1 MQTAQAILREE
12 LIVFERTFKAAVK
25 SQIPL
30 LDRIMQFIVNRKG
43 KQLRPMFVLLSAKL
57 CGPVNDSAYRA
68 ASLVELLHTA
78 TLVHDDVVDESLER
92 RGFFSTYALWKTK
105 VSVLVGDYLLSKGLL
120 LSLDHSDFRVLQLLS
135 DAVRQMS
142 EGELL
147 QMEKSRSLNL
157 SESIYFDI
165 IRSKTAS
172 LLASSCAAGAFAT
185 SQDEVLTEKLRQF
198 GEKVGIAF
206 QIKDDLFD
214 YGTENVGKPTGNDI
228 KEKKLTLPLIYAL
241 NNLDKT
247 TRRELIYIIKNQNK
261 DHEKVQYVI
270 KKVAEAG
277 GIDYATRLMNA
288 YRDEALAILHEF
300 EDNDVRK
307 GLEELV
313 RYTTDRKY

>member
-1 MQTAQAILREE
+1 MKIAQAILREE
-12 LIVFERTFKAAVK
+12 LASFEKRFKEAVK
-25 SQIPL
+25 SQVPL

-57 CGPVNDSAYRA
+57 CGPVNESAYRA

-105 VSVLVGDYLLSKGLL
+105 ISVLVGDYLLSKGLS
-120 LSLDHSDFRVLQLLS
+120 LSLDHNDFRVLQILNAS
-135 DAVRQMS
+135 IQNMI

-147 QMEKSRSLNL
+147 QLEKSRSLNL
-157 SESIYFDI
+157 SESVYFEI
-165 IRSKTAS
+165 IRNKTAS
-172 LLASSCAAGAFAT
+172 FLASSCAAGAFAA
-185 SQDEVLTEKLRQF
+185 SQDEVLTEKLRRF
-198 GEKVGIAF
+198 GESVGIAF
-206 QIKDDLFD
+206 QLKDDLFD
-214 YGTENVGKPTGNDI
+214 YGSDAIGKPTGNDI

-241 NNLDKT
+241 NHLDRA
-247 TRRELIYIIKNQNK
+247 TRREMIFIIKNHNK
-261 DHEKVQYVI
+261 DHKKVQYVI

-277 GIDYATRLMNA
+277 GIDYAIGQMNT
-288 YRDEALAILHEF
+288 YRDKALEILYEF
-300 EDNDVRK
+300 EDSDARK

>member
-1 MQTAQAILREE
+1 MQIAQAILREE
-12 LIVFERTFKAAVK
+12 LVVFEKKFKEAVK
-25 SQIPL
+25 SQVPL
-30 LDRIMQFIVNRKG
+30 LDRIMRFIVNRKG

-57 CGPVNDSAYRA
+57 CGPINESAYRA

-120 LSLDHSDFRVLQLLS
+120 LSLDHNDFRILQLLS
-135 DAVRQMS
+135 DAVRKMS

-157 SESIYFDI
+157 SEAVYFEI
-165 IRSKTAS
+165 IRNKTAS
-172 LLASSCAAGAFAT
+172 LLASSCAAGAFAS
-185 SQDEVLTEKLRQF
+185 SQDEALAEKMRRF

-214 YGTENVGKPTGNDI
+214 YGSEAVGKPTGNDI
-228 KEKKLTLPLIYAL
+228 KEKKLTLPLIYTL
-241 NNLDKT
+241 NTIDKT
-247 TRRELIYIIKNQNK
+247 TRRELIYIIKNHNK
-261 DHEKVQYVI
+261 ENEKVRHVI
-270 KKVAEAG
+270 KKVVAAG
-277 GIDYATRLMNA
+277 GIEYATQKMNA